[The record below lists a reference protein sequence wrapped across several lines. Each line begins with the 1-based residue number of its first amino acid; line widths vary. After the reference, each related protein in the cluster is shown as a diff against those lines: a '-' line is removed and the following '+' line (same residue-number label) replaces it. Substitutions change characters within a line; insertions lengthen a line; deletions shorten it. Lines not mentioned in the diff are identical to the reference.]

1 MSAAAVEGPYA
12 GGHKPLTLLEQ
23 ADQLMKQLP
32 GHRVEILGGVLTV
45 TPPPDPAHAKGLAR
59 LRRPF
64 VAAGLDGGETEVLE
78 GLGLWLPDGPENFA
92 FPDLSVVDA
101 DFEDHVIQYECCDP
115 AAFRM
120 VLEITSG
127 NYANDLR
134 TKVTAYGAARIPVYV
149 IVDRKHE
156 RLHVLTEPMRDGYG
170 VHRIHVAGEKVTL
183 PDSIGAE
190 VSLDVTQTLD
200 DARPRAS
207 HRP

>member
-1 MSAAAVEGPYA
+1 MSAAAAEGPYA
-12 GGHKPLTLLEQ
+12 GEHRPLTLLEQ

-45 TPPPDPAHAKGLAR
+45 TPPPDPAHAKGLSR

-92 FPDLSVVDA
+92 VPDLCVVDA
-101 DFEDHVIQYECCDP
+101 DIEDHIIQYECCDP

-127 NYANDLR
+127 NYTNDLR
-134 TKVTAYGAARIPVYV
+134 TKVTAYGSARVPVYV

-156 RLHVLTEPMRDGYG
+156 RLHVLTEPMEDGYA

-183 PDSIGAE
+183 PESIGAG
-190 VSLDVTQTLD
+190 VTLDVAQTLD
-200 DARPRAS
+200 DARRRTPQ
-207 HRP
+207 RP

>member
-12 GGHKPLTLLEQ
+12 HGREPLTLLEQ

-45 TPPPDPAHAKGLAR
+45 TPPPDPSHAKGLSR

-64 VAAGLDGGETEVLE
+64 VAAGLDGGRTEVLE

-92 FPDLSVVDA
+92 VPDLSVVDA
-101 DFEDHVIQYECCDP
+101 DFEDHVIEYGCCDP
-115 AAFRM
+115 AVFRM
-120 VLEITSG
+120 VLEVTSA
-127 NYANDLR
+127 NYVNDLR
-134 TKVTAYGAARIPVYV
+134 TKVTAYGAARVPVYV

-156 RLHVLTEPMRDGYG
+156 RLHVLTEPMADGYS
-170 VHRIHVAGEKVTL
+170 VHRIHLAGEKVTL
-183 PDSIGAE
+183 PESIGAE
-190 VSLDVTQTLD
+190 VMLDVGQVLA

-207 HRP
+207 RP

>member
-1 MSAAAVEGPYA
+1 MC
-12 GGHKPLTLLEQ
+12 LTPLEQ
-23 ADQLMKQLP
+23 ADQLRKQLP
-32 GHRVEILGGVLTV
+32 GHPVEILGGVLTV
-45 TPPPDPAHAKGLAR
+45 TPPPGPAHAKGLAR

-64 VAAGLDGGETEVLE
+64 VAAGLDGGETEILE
-78 GLGLWLPDGPENFA
+78 GLGLWLPGGPENFA
-92 FPDLSVVDA
+92 VPDLSVVDA
-101 DFEDHVIQYECCDP
+101 DFEDHVIEYECCDP
-115 AAFRM
+115 AAFRL

-127 NYANDLR
+127 NYSNGLR

-183 PDSIGAE
+183 PESIGAE
-190 VSLDVTQTLD
+190 VSLDVAQTLD
-200 DARPRAS
+200 DARPRTS

>member
-12 GGHKPLTLLEQ
+12 HGRGPLTLLEQ
-23 ADQLMKQLP
+23 ADQLAKQLP

-45 TPPPDPAHAKGLAR
+45 TPPPDPGHAFGLSS

-64 VAAGLDGGETEVLE
+64 VAAGLDDGNARVVE

-92 FPDLSVVDA
+92 VPDLSVVDA
-101 DFEDHVIQYECCDP
+101 DAPDHVVTYNCCDP
-115 AAFRM
+115 ACFRM
-120 VLEITSG
+120 VLEVTSG
-127 NYANDLR
+127 NHANDLR
-134 TKVTAYGAARIPVYV
+134 TKVTAYGAARIPLYV

-156 RLHVLTEPMRDGYG
+156 RLHVLIDPMEDGYA

-183 PDSIGAE
+183 PETIGAT
-190 VSLDVTQTLD
+190 VTLDVTQVLD
-200 DARPRAS
+200 AARNRTP